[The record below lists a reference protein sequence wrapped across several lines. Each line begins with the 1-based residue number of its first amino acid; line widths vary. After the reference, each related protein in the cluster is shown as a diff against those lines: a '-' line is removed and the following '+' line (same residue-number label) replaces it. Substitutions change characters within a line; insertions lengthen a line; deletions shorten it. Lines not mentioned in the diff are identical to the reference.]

1 MKNVRLDSPQGVKL
15 HAQGM
20 YQQAVVSKI
29 MPMNNTTGI
38 TPAERELIKLWFESG
53 ASVD

>member
-1 MKNVRLDSPQGVKL
+1 MKNVRRDAPQGVKL
-15 HAQGM
+15 HAQGI

-29 MPMNNTTGI
+29 MPMGNTTGI
-38 TPAERELIKLWFESG
+38 TSAERQLIAQWFESG